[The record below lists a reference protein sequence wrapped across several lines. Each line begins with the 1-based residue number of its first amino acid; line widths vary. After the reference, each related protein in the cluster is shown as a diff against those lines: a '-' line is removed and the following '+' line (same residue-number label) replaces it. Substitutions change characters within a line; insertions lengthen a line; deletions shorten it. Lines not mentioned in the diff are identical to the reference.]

1 MKKILLLGFMLLCF
15 GLTAQSV
22 QIHLSQQDSVQFAL
36 LGYQGWETDVFATG
50 QTDSLGMLNLK
61 YPSNYT
67 GVGILEAED
76 GSSALL
82 FLGEPFTTLYGTSLQ
97 APESFRFENS
107 PSNSAY
113 RRYAQRQEQRD
124 YALSA
129 WNYLLPLYQESELLA
144 TQDSLMA
151 HIRREQARLQSED
164 LVDQEALASQA
175 YLAHYIPLRRW
186 LTDMPRSLQQNRQ
199 QIPELILAFRGEDWT
214 QKYTLTSG
222 LLKEALEGHFLFI
235 ESTGMDLADAY
246 VEMNTSTDYLLDNLK
261 SKPALWAT
269 TVEKI
274 YLLMESRSWFTAAQH
289 LALRALTT
297 YPNLLPPKLAAQLES
312 YRSLAV
318 GSTAPDL
325 QLNAKKKLSD
335 SKRSTLIVFGS
346 PECSACIAEL
356 PQLDAQAKALRKQDI
371 DIVYIAF
378 DTDEAA
384 YDTHFAKRPWD
395 TYTDIPQTQIEGYR
409 VVATPT
415 LFLLDADLK
424 IRMRPQSVAHLMSWL
439 RVQ

>member
-1 MKKILLLGFMLLCF
+1 MKKLVLLFLFLGSWV
-15 GLTAQSV
+15 GAQSV
-22 QIHLSQQDSVQFAL
+22 QVHLSQQDSLRFAL
-36 LGYQGWETDVFATG
+36 LGYQGWETEVFATG

-61 YPSNYT
+61 YPPNYT
-67 GVGILEAED
+67 GVGILESED
-76 GSSALL
+76 GGSLLL

-97 APESFRFENS
+97 QPESFRFENS

-124 YALSA
+124 FALSA

-144 TQDSLMA
+144 TQDSLMG
-151 HIRREQARLQSED
+151 HIRQEQARLKAED
-164 LVDQEALASQA
+164 LVDQQALASRA

-199 QIPELILAFRGEDWT
+199 QIPELILAFRTFDWT
-214 QKYTLTSG
+214 QPYTLSSG
-222 LLKEALEGHFLFI
+222 LLKEALEGHYLFI
-235 ESTGMDLADAY
+235 ESSGMDLPDAY

-261 SKPALWAT
+261 SNPALWAA

-297 YPNLLPPKLAAQLES
+297 YPNLLTPKLASQLES

-325 QLNAKKKLSD
+325 QLNPKKKLSD
-335 SKRSTLIVFGS
+335 SKRSTLLVFGS
-346 PECSACIAEL
+346 PECSSCVAEL
-356 PQLDAQAKALRKQDI
+356 PHLDAQAKALRKQDI

-395 TYTDIPQTQIEGYR
+395 TYTDLPQDQLEAYR
-409 VVATPT
+409 IVVTPT
-415 LFLLDADLK
+415 LFLVDADLK
-424 IRMRPQSVAHLMSWL
+424 IRMRPKSVAHLMSWL
-439 RVQ
+439 EVQ